1 MMKKY
6 ILVIAAVI
14 AVAITA
20 TSEQKEW
27 RTITPHQKLAAAES
41 MIMKY
46 YVDSIDENI
55 LVENAIRGLL
65 ETLDPHS
72 TYSDKEETKE
82 LTEPL
87 DGNFCGIGVEFN
99 MQKDTLYV
107 VQTVSGG
114 PAEKVGIRP
123 GDRIIAVNDTA
134 IAGVKMRTK
143 QIMKRLRGPKGTV
156 VETTVKRHGSATP
169 IKFHITRDDIPLYSI
184 DASYMVDKRTGYIRL
199 GRFSRTSVEE
209 FNNALKTLKKKGMEQ
224 LILDLTDNGGGYL
237 DIAAT
242 IANQFLERNEM
253 IVYTEGKSQPR
264 RNLTA
269 RGDGKLKKNKLV
281 VMVNQFSASASEIVS
296 GALQDWD
303 RAVIVGRR
311 TFGKGLVQQPVPFP
325 DGTMIRLTISKY
337 YTPSGRCIQKPYT
350 IGDKDKYE
358 RDILD
363 RFNNGE
369 LYSVDSTKFDEKMR
383 YSTLK
388 TKRTV
393 FGGGGIMPDIFIP
406 LDTTAYTKYYRE
418 LVAKAVPNNFAVA
431 FVDKHRSELKSKY
444 PKVEDF
450 IKSFNADDTI
460 MQELIDMG
468 KNDSVKFNEKDYALS
483 KNFLSQIVKAI
494 IARDIYTRDAYFQ
507 VINPTNAIFQ
517 KAIAII
523 NDDHEYNKILGIT
536 EENKNK

>member
-6 ILVIAAVI
+6 IFAIAAVI

-27 RTITPHQKLAAAES
+27 SSITPRQKLAAAES

-46 YVDSIDENI
+46 YVDSIDENV

-114 PAEKVGIRP
+114 PAEKVGIHP

-134 IAGVKMRTK
+134 IAGVKIRTK

-156 VETTVKRHGSATP
+156 VETTVKRQGSATP
-169 IKFHITRDDIPLYSI
+169 LKFRITRDEIPLYSI
-184 DASYMVDKRTGYIRL
+184 DASYMVDKKTGYIRL

-209 FNNALKTLKKKGMEQ
+209 FNNAVKALKKKGMKQ

-264 RNLTA
+264 RNMTA
-269 RGDGKLKKNKLV
+269 RGDGKLKDNKLV
-281 VMVNQFSASASEIVS
+281 VMVNQYSASASEIVS

-350 IGDKDKYE
+350 IGDKEKYE
-358 RDILD
+358 RDIID

-431 FVDKHRSELKSKY
+431 YVDKHRTELKSKY
-444 PKVEDF
+444 PEVEDF
-450 IKSFNADDTI
+450 IKFFNADDTI
-460 MQELIDMG
+460 MQELINMG
-468 KNDSVKFNEKDYALS
+468 NADSVKFNDKDYSLS

-507 VINPTNAIFQ
+507 VINPTNAIYQ
-517 KAIAII
+517 KAVAVI
-523 NDDHEYNKILGIT
+523 NDDQEYNKILGI
-536 EENKNK
+536 N